1 MKTRQWYQARIRW
14 AEMVE
19 GRGIRHW
26 EGGLYLFRSEDRDA
40 AFQRALE
47 IGEGGQSGGDE
58 ESARRT
64 RWVETR
70 LAEVVTLDC
79 LGDELEENLWRCTG
93 FGCRRRRGF
102 LLTTNSS
109 LPSRRRRHRGDGPAV
124 RIFGEGPGRRFA
136 LSARPTASQG
146 FAAAGTLPKNGGGIS
161 ERSGL
166 AAIRRIKKGRL
177 RQQAE
182 QGPGGAK

>member
-26 EGGLYLFRSEDRDA
+26 EEGMYLFRSDDREA

-47 IGEGGQSGGDE
+47 IGEGGQSGGE
-58 ESARRT
+58 EEGRRT

-79 LGDELEENLWRCTG
+79 LGDELEEKEEPLEVHWMR
-93 FGCRRRRGF
+93 
-102 LLTTNSS
+102 
-109 LPSRRRRHRGDGPAV
+109 LPATEKIAFDHKFEPAKKAPATSR
-124 RIFGEGPGRRFA
+124 
-136 LSARPTASQG
+136 
-146 FAAAGTLPKNGGGIS
+146 
-161 ERSGL
+161 
-166 AAIRRIKKGRL
+166 
-177 RQQAE
+177 
-182 QGPGGAK
+182 

>member
-19 GRGIRHW
+19 GRGIRNW
-26 EGGLYLFRSEDRDA
+26 EEGLYLFRSEDREA

-58 ESARRT
+58 ESASRT

-79 LGDELEENLWRCTG
+79 LGEELEEDPLEVHWIR
-93 FGCRRRRGF
+93 
-102 LLTTNSS
+102 
-109 LPSRRRRHRGDGPAV
+109 LPATEKIAFDHKFEPAKKAPLASR
-124 RIFGEGPGRRFA
+124 
-136 LSARPTASQG
+136 
-146 FAAAGTLPKNGGGIS
+146 
-161 ERSGL
+161 
-166 AAIRRIKKGRL
+166 
-177 RQQAE
+177 
-182 QGPGGAK
+182 